1 MAPRTARRRESIS
14 PCSTPVDGVDL
25 MRKPPKSVDKEL
37 PDGDA
42 AEESSPTILEPTKA
56 KTNWLVALGEDL

>member
-1 MAPRTARRRESIS
+1 
-14 PCSTPVDGVDL
+14 

-56 KTNWLVALGEDL
+56 TTNWLVALGKDL